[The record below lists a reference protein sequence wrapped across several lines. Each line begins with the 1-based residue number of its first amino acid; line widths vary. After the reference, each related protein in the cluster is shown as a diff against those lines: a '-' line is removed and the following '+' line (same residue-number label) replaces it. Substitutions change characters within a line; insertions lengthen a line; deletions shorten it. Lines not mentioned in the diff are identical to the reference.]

1 MTSILSSGCCD
12 TPSAPLIAIGD
23 KVPGLRSADIR
34 TVALIGPPN
43 SGKSTLF
50 NRLTRLRQKVGNYPG
65 VTVEQRVGL
74 LAGAEHPVRIID
86 LPGVYSLTRIPR
98 MNALRSTC

>member
-1 MTSILSSGCCD
+1 MSSILTKGCCD
-12 TPSAPLIAIGD
+12 TPSGVAVTIGEETRGF
-23 KVPGLRSADIR
+23 PGEIR

-65 VTVEQRVGL
+65 VTVEQRVGV
-74 LAGAEHPVRIID
+74 LAGEEREIKI
-86 LPGVYSLTRIPR
+86 R
-98 MNALRSTC
+98 

>member
-1 MTSILSSGCCD
+1 MTAIP
-12 TPSAPLIAIGD
+12 TEPLIATRGKIPEG
-23 KVPGLRSADIR
+23 PRRDIR

-74 LAGAEHPVRIID
+74 LAGSGQEMCIRDRIEISRNPLCQD
-86 LPGVYSLTRIPR
+86 E
-98 MNALRSTC
+98 